1 MEEVIMLH
9 RRILAASFCAAALS
23 ACTEGD
29 ALAPLPDSPSQ
40 PEAPGDLPSVPSP
53 AAEDP
58 FYRLLREEGI
68 GIDIL
73 PQMGEARVFAPRI
86 ATLSEALE
94 VTSPCPKGS
103 RKIVVVGDAPGI
115 VVEYDGEAVEPTL
128 SEMRDG
134 RPGAS
139 GRVPFRVFSPS
150 STSGMATMSGSYSGE
165 AVVVAD
171 CEVTDGDISVLYVEG
186 ELLFEATSP
195 TVIRGSLIVQRT
207 ATSSPEERS
216 PFEGTTPFTVEAP
229 DIGLRSYLYIALD
242 KPGLLIAQMEY

>member
-1 MEEVIMLH
+1 MTH
-9 RRILAASFCAAALS
+9 RRILAVSFCAAALA

-29 ALAPLPDSPSQ
+29 ALAPLAGSPSEPDAPAEQ
-40 PEAPGDLPSVPSP
+40 PSAPSP

-68 GIDIL
+68 SIDIL
-73 PQMGEARVFAPRI
+73 PQMREARVFTPRI

-103 RKIVVVGDAPGI
+103 RKIVVVGDTPDI
-115 VVEYDGEAVEPTL
+115 VVAYDGEAVEPTL

-134 RPGAS
+134 RPGGS

-150 STSGMATMSGSYSGE
+150 STSGMAAVSGSYSGE

-171 CEVTDGDISVLYVEG
+171 CEVKDGDISVLHVGG
-186 ELLFEATSP
+186 ELLFEASSP
-195 TVIRGSLIVQRT
+195 TVVRGSLIVQRT
-207 ATSSPEERS
+207 ATASPEESS
-216 PFEGTTPFTVEAP
+216 PFEGTTPFTVDAP
-229 DIGLRSYLYIALD
+229 DIGLRNYLYIVLD